1 MLDALITL
9 SEGRTI
15 DPQREAALIA
25 RGPAFTRSTPVE
37 FVVIDRKRASP
48 GLQAFAM
55 RAFHLKRI
63 DGDAQFDLYV
73 PEL

>member
-25 RGPAFTRSTPVE
+25 RGPGFARSTQVE
-37 FVVIDRKRASP
+37 FVVIDRTRASP

-55 RAFHLKRI
+55 RAFRLKRI

-73 PEL
+73 PER